1 MKIVCI
7 GDLLLP
13 PEMMEKGMEGFCRY
27 DEKKFFYFGPKSHE
41 EMRVYIKNMEM
52 TGSRCVPV
60 PDHERDQRCGCH
72 TDTSVSYT
80 L

>member
-41 EMRVYIKNMEM
+41 EMRVYIKNM
-52 TGSRCVPV
+52 
-60 PDHERDQRCGCH
+60 
-72 TDTSVSYT
+72 
-80 L
+80 

>member
-27 DEKKFFYFGPKSHE
+27 DEKKFFYFGPNPMK
-41 EMRVYIKNMEM
+41 
-52 TGSRCVPV
+52 
-60 PDHERDQRCGCH
+60 RCGSILK
-72 TDTSVSYT
+72 TWR
-80 L
+80 